1 MSNGKNVFKK
11 RKKYL
16 KEKQKKSQLHIK
28 YKHMLREM
36 WHQND
41 ISLFKKSP

>member
-1 MSNGKNVFKK
+1 MFLKK
-11 RKKYL
+11 KKI
-16 KEKQKKSQLHIK
+16 KKKTKKSQLHIK

-41 ISLFKKSP
+41 I